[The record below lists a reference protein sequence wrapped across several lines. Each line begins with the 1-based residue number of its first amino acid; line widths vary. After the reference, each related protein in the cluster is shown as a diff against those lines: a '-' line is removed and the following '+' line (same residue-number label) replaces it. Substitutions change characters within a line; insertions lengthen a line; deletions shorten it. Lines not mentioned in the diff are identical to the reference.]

1 MIQKY
6 LLSKA
11 KEIQMV
17 LFGSVT
23 NGTYFYGYFI
33 AFLKYNISI

>member
-23 NGTYFYGYFI
+23 NGTYFYSIFKIQYFNLS
-33 AFLKYNISI
+33 A